1 MQASILHME
10 GWSPDGHV
18 YNWFPQVMF
27 LHLLWGKGWV
37 FRSTEAGVR
46 GRYEGLSPLSPL
58 NVHLQARQQSAK
70 LAKLLWLLY
79 SDHLNQAGMLKKF
92 CVYVCTLMF
101 TCVHTHV
108 HVCAGMY
115 SYPCMFIK
123 AREQPRCH
131 SSCSRV
137 CTLMFTCVQVC
148 IHTRACL

>member
-1 MQASILHME
+1 M
-10 GWSPDGHV
+10 
-18 YNWFPQVMF
+18 
-27 LHLLWGKGWV
+27 

-123 AREQPRCH
+123 ARGQPRCH
-131 SSCSRV
+131 SSGVTHLLLVVVVVERGGSFLKQGLTDLATVILLPLPPWCRD
-137 CTLMFTCVQVC
+137 
-148 IHTRACL
+148 